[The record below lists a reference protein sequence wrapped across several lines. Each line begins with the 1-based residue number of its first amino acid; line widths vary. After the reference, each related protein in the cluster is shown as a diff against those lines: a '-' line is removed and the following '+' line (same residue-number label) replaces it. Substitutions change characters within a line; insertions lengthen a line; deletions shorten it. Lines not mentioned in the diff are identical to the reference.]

1 MPRPIARPATLAWAL
16 SLACCLVLTSGC
28 SLATSNG
35 SVPSRAPATL
45 NVENDAFSDLV
56 IYVATQGTRQRL
68 GIARGLTTTN
78 FEIPRA
84 VVAGSPTVRFLADD
98 IGGSRPEVS
107 QQTNIAPGDTVV
119 MVIQRDP

>member
-1 MPRPIARPATLAWAL
+1 MPRPIARPATLARAL
-16 SLACCLVLTSGC
+16 SLACCLAVMSGC
-28 SLATSNG
+28 FLATSTG
-35 SVPSRAPATL
+35 SAPSRAPATL
-45 NVENDAFSDLV
+45 SVENDAFSDLV

-78 FEIPRA
+78 FEIPRS

-107 QQTNIAPGDTVV
+107 QQTNIAPGDTVM